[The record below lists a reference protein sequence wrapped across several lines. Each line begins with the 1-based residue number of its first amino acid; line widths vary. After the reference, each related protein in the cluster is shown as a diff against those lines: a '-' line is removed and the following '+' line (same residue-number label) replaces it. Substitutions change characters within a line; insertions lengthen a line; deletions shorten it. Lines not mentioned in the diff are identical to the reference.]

1 MKSLSALW
9 AGRTR
14 GRKWEGRCLDS
25 LLPALGRGLR
35 RAAEGGSEQSA
46 KAPLPLPPRKKF
58 QKKGAS
64 QSFSKAARLKWQSLE
79 RRIIDIVMQRMTIVN
94 LEADME
100 RLIKKREELFL
111 LQEALRRKREH
122 LQAESPEE
130 EKGLQELA
138 EEIEVL
144 AANIDYIN
152 DSITDCQATIVQ
164 LEETKEELD
173 STDTSVVISSCSLA
187 EARLLLDNFLKASI
201 DKGLQVAQKEAQIR
215 LLEGRLRQ
223 TDMTGSSQNHLLLDA
238 LREKAEAHPE
248 LQADRKSVV

>member
-1 MKSLSALW
+1 MRPQACRLQVGAPWSCRRQEWSCPIPLALS
-9 AGRTR
+9 
-14 GRKWEGRCLDS
+14 
-25 LLPALGRGLR
+25 
-35 RAAEGGSEQSA
+35 
-46 KAPLPLPPRKKF
+46 PRKKF

-111 LQEALRRKREH
+111 LQENLRRKRER

-164 LEETKEELD
+164 LEETK
-173 STDTSVVISSCSLA
+173 VPGRARARA
-187 EARLLLDNFLKASI
+187 EAGGPCGWAGQPSNRVSASCRRSWTPQTRRWSSAPAPWLKPASCWTTFSRRPLTRGCKWHRRRPRYGCWR
-201 DKGLQVAQKEAQIR
+201 DG
-215 LLEGRLRQ
+215 
-223 TDMTGSSQNHLLLDA
+223 
-238 LREKAEAHPE
+238 
-248 LQADRKSVV
+248 